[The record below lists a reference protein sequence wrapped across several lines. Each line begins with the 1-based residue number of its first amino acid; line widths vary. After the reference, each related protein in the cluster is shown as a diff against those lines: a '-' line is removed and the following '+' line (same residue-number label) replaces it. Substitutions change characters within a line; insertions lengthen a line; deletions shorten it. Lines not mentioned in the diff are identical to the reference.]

1 MRGSCR
7 SIAATF
13 AVISSLTVSAVGQV
27 APQASPTSVDK
38 GGAER
43 LVFLL
48 QYVGSDYAAAV
59 QGGKVIDEAE
69 YRENREFTAMIGE
82 QFARLRPAVP
92 ATKLPPLDD
101 AIAKLQALVAAHADA
116 ALVRAVTEAAIPR
129 LVAVFDL
136 RSFPRERPDP
146 LEASRLYAEN
156 CTPCHGPSGG
166 GDGPRAK
173 ELDPPP
179 ARFTDPVR
187 MSGTAPY
194 LFYNAITFGVANTAM
209 ASFADGLAD
218 QQRWDLAFFLWNFV
232 LPPERRIPRGDV
244 VLALRELATRASS
257 DLAPEVVR
265 QAAAQGET
273 IDAAE
278 AMVRVAQ
285 LRAYPPLLSDPQERL
300 ARLRQDLARSLAL
313 IDRNDTDAAADVV
326 TTAYLTE
333 FEPLEPEIDRRDSR
347 IRQRFERGLID
358 FRGALRR
365 NDRTAALATAKALTD
380 TVDRAAELLGEDRGA
395 RTASRRLLYGGFTVA
410 AFAIVVLTVW
420 RIGKARAV
428 R

>member
-1 MRGSCR
+1 
-7 SIAATF
+7 
-13 AVISSLTVSAVGQV
+13 
-27 APQASPTSVDK
+27 
-38 GGAER
+38 
-43 LVFLL
+43 
-48 QYVGSDYAAAV
+48 
-59 QGGKVIDEAE
+59 
-69 YRENREFTAMIGE
+69 
-82 QFARLRPAVP
+82 
-92 ATKLPPLDD
+92 
-101 AIAKLQALVAAHADA
+101 
-116 ALVRAVTEAAIPR
+116 
-129 LVAVFDL
+129 
-136 RSFPRERPDP
+136 
-146 LEASRLYAEN
+146 
-156 CTPCHGPSGG
+156 TPCHGPSGG

-179 ARFTDPVR
+179 ARFTGPVR